1 MPAAQALREIVAQS
15 PIPVIADIHF
25 DYKLALA
32 AIDAGVNGLRLNP
45 GNIGGREKVEA
56 VVAAARIKIYLF
68 VSVLMP
74 VHCRR
79 IYWKNMGIRQQKH

>member
-1 MPAAQALREIVAQS
+1 MRRAT
-15 PIPVIADIHF
+15 IPVIADIHF
-25 DYKLALA
+25 DYKFALA

-56 VVAAARIKIYLF
+56 VVAAARIKNIPIRIG
-68 VSVLMP
+68 VMP